1 MTEKIEKK
9 IEEINSK
16 LEEINLK
23 INRITNK
30 FDYLIEL
37 LESIGENEDEEN
49 EF

>member
-9 IEEINSK
+9 LEEINFK

>member
-9 IEEINSK
+9 LEEINSK

-37 LESIGENEDEEN
+37 LESIGENEGEEN